1 MEYNINIRQEVFGA
15 TLFDF
20 ENGKRSYINNEELKK
35 ILEEN
40 KLPNDLISKNT
51 NQKNNIKFTSLDV
64 KNLRHFSFADIA
76 FVEVTRACNLR
87 CKHCLNNSGEII
99 DNQLTSEEI
108 FCLIKKLAI
117 AGIQEIRFTGGE
129 PLVHKDIYKMIE
141 LATKLGIYTSIGTN
155 GTLIDEETAKN

>member
-51 NQKNNIKFTSLDV
+51 NQKNNIKW
-64 KNLRHFSFADIA
+64 
-76 FVEVTRACNLR
+76 
-87 CKHCLNNSGEII
+87 
-99 DNQLTSEEI
+99 
-108 FCLIKKLAI
+108 
-117 AGIQEIRFTGGE
+117 
-129 PLVHKDIYKMIE
+129 
-141 LATKLGIYTSIGTN
+141 
-155 GTLIDEETAKN
+155 